1 MCLLWGADLWL
12 RPSWWMSTIQDP
24 RKTCLPTGSL
34 LAVWYRMPS
43 LGPSLPLAFRLWLL
57 PACLWRVGNGLVYCR
72 LALLS
77 YLLSPLLCEQ
87 AGSAL
92 G

>member
-1 MCLLWGADLWL
+1 
-12 RPSWWMSTIQDP
+12 MSTVQDP
-24 RKTCLPTGSL
+24 RKNWLATGSL

-43 LGPSLPLAFRLWLL
+43 LGPSLPLPFRLLLL
-57 PACLWRVGNGLVYCR
+57 PACLWRVGNGLVCCR
-72 LALLS
+72 LALLW
-77 YLLSPLLCEQ
+77 YLLSPLLCEW